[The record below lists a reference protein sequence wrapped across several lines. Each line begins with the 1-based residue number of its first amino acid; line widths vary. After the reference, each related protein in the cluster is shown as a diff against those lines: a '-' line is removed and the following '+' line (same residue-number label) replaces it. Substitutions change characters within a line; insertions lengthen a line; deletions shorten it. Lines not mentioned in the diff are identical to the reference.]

1 MMKGKDFFIKVISAF
16 CVTIFIFSIFG
27 SHFLSLSYNFT
38 SFIFGDYFNESTN
51 ESNVLEEVSLV
62 RVVDGDTIVVSKNGK
77 EEKVRFLEV
86 NTPESVHS
94 DESKNNAYGDMA
106 SDYTKNKLSDVSTI
120 YLEYDKEKY
129 DRYGRTLAYIWLKED
144 VDPSSPEDIK
154 AHCLNAQL
162 LMDGMAECV
171 IYAPNDKNETLFR
184 KLEQTAIIE
193 STGLWQYDEYHNL
206 TEK

>member
-1 MMKGKDFFIKVISAF
+1 MMKRFRRYNRKQIILTILILLVVLFFSGKDEFYE
-16 CVTIFIFSIFG
+16 IFS
-27 SHFLSLSYNFT
+27 SLSYEET
-38 SFIFGDYFNESTN
+38 PQTVSTT
-51 ESNVLEEVSLV
+51 ELEAVSLV
-62 RVVDGDTIVVSKNGK
+62 RVVDGDTIVISKDGK

-184 KLEQTAIIE
+184 ELEQTAINE

>member
-1 MMKGKDFFIKVISAF
+1 MMKRFRRYNRKQIISTILILLVVLFFGGKDKFYE
-16 CVTIFIFSIFG
+16 IFP
-27 SHFLSLSYNFT
+27 SLSYEET
-38 SFIFGDYFNESTN
+38 PQTVSTT
-51 ESNVLEEVSLV
+51 ELEAVTLV
-62 RVVDGDTIVVSKNGK
+62 RVVDGDTIVISKDGK

-94 DESKNNAYGDMA
+94 DESKNNTYGDMA
-106 SDYTKNKLSDVSTI
+106 SDYTKTKLSDVSTI

-162 LMDGMAECV
+162 LIDGMAECV
-171 IYAPNDKNETLFR
+171 IYAPNDKNEILFR
-184 KLEQTAIIE
+184 KLEQTAINE
-193 STGLWQYDEYHNL
+193 STGLWQYNEYHNL

>member
-1 MMKGKDFFIKVISAF
+1 MMKRFRRYNRKQIILTILILLVFLFFGGKDKFYE
-16 CVTIFIFSIFG
+16 IFP
-27 SHFLSLSYNFT
+27 SLSYEET
-38 SFIFGDYFNESTN
+38 PQTVSTT
-51 ESNVLEEVSLV
+51 ELEAVTLV
-62 RVVDGDTIVVSKNGK
+62 RVVDGDTIVISKDGK

-184 KLEQTAIIE
+184 ELEQTAINE
-193 STGLWQYDEYHNL
+193 STGLWQYNEYHNL
-206 TEK
+206 TGK